1 MQNSY
6 LSVRND
12 LIKQYTSIGATSKEV
27 QSLFELKYGRKIS
40 VRQIQRVKKQ
50 KGLSTMKEESS
61 LELIIQAIKE
71 ELKAHGKLLGYRAM
85 QKRLQLTYGLVVRRR
100 TVMMLI
106 RVLDENGSDARQKRR
121 LQRRIYHSKGPNFCW
136 HCDGY
141 DKLKKFGIAI
151 HACIDGFSR
160 RIMWLD
166 ASSSNNNP
174 KFIAHYYIQCVK
186 ENEGCPQL
194 LRTDKGSENSNLAVI
209 QPILRHFHTD
219 SLSGKNSHRYGKSTT
234 NQRVEAFWS
243 QLRRSYSDWWMSF
256 FKVCSVVLVNYCGIH
271 TI

>member
-1 MQNSY
+1 MRID
-6 LSVRND
+6 VRWPKATFPVHKCRF
-12 LIKQYTSIGATSKEV
+12 LFTSIVPVGATSKEV

-136 HCDGY
+136 HCDG
-141 DKLKKFGIAI
+141 
-151 HACIDGFSR
+151 
-160 RIMWLD
+160 
-166 ASSSNNNP
+166 
-174 KFIAHYYIQCVK
+174 
-186 ENEGCPQL
+186 CPQL

-219 SLSGKNSHRYGKSTT
+219 KGGG
-234 NQRVEAFWS
+234 F
-243 QLRRSYSDWWMSF
+243 
-256 FKVCSVVLVNYCGIH
+256 LVAAQEKL
-271 TI
+271 